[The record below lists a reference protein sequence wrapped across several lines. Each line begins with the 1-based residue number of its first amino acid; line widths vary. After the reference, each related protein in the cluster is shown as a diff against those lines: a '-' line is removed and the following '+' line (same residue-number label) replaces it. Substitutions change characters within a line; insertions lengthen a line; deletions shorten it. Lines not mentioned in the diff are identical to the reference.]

1 MDVDEEAETMTDEVL
16 RKIAT
21 GTECFYD
28 DNFDEEEEGQ
38 DGDGSVFED
47 LDELAPVLLR
57 KPGKAKSLT
66 KLGPMHW
73 PPAEVDIVCQNRY
86 ALDWPETKDYRQNY
100 LSETDKTS
108 FNLKNQSKYLDII
121 LLKAGITQ
129 DAWRNIPTTLY
140 DQGLPTPLPAVP
152 GSQRFPDKEVMAIVY
167 VMVVVAHPSSQNVAN
182 NDPDGFGHTC
192 LMGSAAV
199 PQDVFRRSQQD
210 NGGVLPVLRLLDD
223 K

>member
-1 MDVDEEAETMTDEVL
+1 
-16 RKIAT
+16 
-21 GTECFYD
+21 
-28 DNFDEEEEGQ
+28 
-38 DGDGSVFED
+38 
-47 LDELAPVLLR
+47 
-57 KPGKAKSLT
+57 
-66 KLGPMHW
+66 MHW

-86 ALDWPETKDYRQNY
+86 ALDWPEMKYYHQNY

-129 DAWRNIPTTLY
+129 NAWRNIPTTLY